1 MGGMFEYVARRLVMI
16 VPILLVL
23 SFFVFFIF
31 FVLFPGDL
39 AEQIAGDIATPEQV
53 EAIRKSYG
61 LDKPYYVQYG
71 LWLWRLLHGDLGES
85 WYRGQPVID
94 LILPRIP
101 ITLGLTVSAFVIS
114 IIMGIS
120 LGAVAALKHGGPGD
134 YAATATALFGLSMPN
149 FWLGL
154 MLILVFSVALGWI
167 PLPGAGQ
174 PITPLTFLLPAIAL
188 GTSHAGT
195 MARLTR
201 SSMLEVM
208 REDYVRTARAKGL
221 KERVVIWK
229 HAFRNALIPIITL
242 MALRLPWLFAGTV
255 VLESIFVLPGMG
267 RLIFESTVITRDYL
281 VVQASVLM
289 FVVFVTL
296 ANLLADIL
304 YAYVNPKIRYR

>member
-1 MGGMFEYVARRLVMI
+1 
-16 VPILLVL
+16 
-23 SFFVFFIF
+23 
-31 FVLFPGDL
+31 
-39 AEQIAGDIATPEQV
+39 
-53 EAIRKSYG
+53 
-61 LDKPYYVQYG
+61 
-71 LWLWRLLHGDLGES
+71 
-85 WYRGQPVID
+85 
-94 LILPRIP
+94 
-101 ITLGLTVSAFVIS
+101 
-114 IIMGIS
+114 
-120 LGAVAALKHGGPGD
+120 
-134 YAATATALFGLSMPN
+134 
-149 FWLGL
+149 
-154 MLILVFSVALGWI
+154 
-167 PLPGAGQ
+167 
-174 PITPLTFLLPAIAL
+174 
-188 GTSHAGT
+188 
-195 MARLTR
+195 
-201 SSMLEVM
+201 MLEVM